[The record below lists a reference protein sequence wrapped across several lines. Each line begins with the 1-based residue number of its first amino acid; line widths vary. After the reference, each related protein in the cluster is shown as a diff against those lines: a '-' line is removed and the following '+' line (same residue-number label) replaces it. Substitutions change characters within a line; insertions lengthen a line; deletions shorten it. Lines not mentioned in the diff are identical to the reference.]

1 MSKALLVTLSILLL
15 SACTFQPDRGVAP
28 TPTEADEVVV
38 TAISTSQP
46 SASVT
51 PTSILYKDNWLCFI
65 VDVPAGWTTDGV
77 SGGFA
82 SFTISGAD
90 QPSFNIASVSLEEA
104 PTLEQALDELRRGA
118 LGPSVQEVKNFV
130 VDGQPA
136 LWATLAPDT
145 EFRFVVMVIAPDCG
159 DEPHALFIS
168 AARTDEEAFEAFLSH
183 IRFFQ

>member
-15 SACTFQPDRGVAP
+15 SACMFQPTGKFAP
-28 TPTEADEVVV
+28 TPTEADETVV
-38 TAISTSQP
+38 TA
-46 SASVT
+46 T
-51 PTSILYKDNWLCFI
+51 PTSQLSASITPTSTPYKDNWLCFI

-90 QPSFNIASVSLEEA
+90 QPSFNIASVSLGQT
-104 PTLEQALDELRRGA
+104 PTLEQALDELRRGS
-118 LGPSVQEVKNFV
+118 LGPYVQEVKDFV

-136 LWATLAPDT
+136 LWATFAPEA
-145 EFRFVVMVIAPDCG
+145 EFQFVVMAIVPGCG
-159 DEPHALFIS
+159 DGPHALFIS
-168 AARTDEEAFEAFLSH
+168 AAGADEKAFEMFLSH